1 MNMYRRKIELFISLR
16 EAFPSIE
23 NSNHFLRN
31 LWQLMKAWC
40 LYPSNVCSY
49 WQKGSFQ
56 NLQKT
61 NPCNFFKWF
70 LFNEKTQWTIRMER
84 HSWATLDLMNVLSTS
99 LHPLATLETINLV
112 RTITLKRRFLICLH
126 LSLFFKASNR
136 LLSIIPFFS
145 HHYHGLIFTLLV
157 TWETL
162 VLNWFCGIVG
172 KGKLLIPFYVFHKR
186 ARKRW
191 VALYSCIKFLMNYLF
206 EVILPTFC
214 SSFQ

>member
-84 HSWATLDLMNVLSTS
+84 HSWATLGLMNALSTS

-112 RTITLKRRFLICLH
+112 RTITLKRRFFICPALEFIFQG
-126 LSLFFKASNR
+126 LESFVEYYSF
-136 LLSIIPFFS
+136 FFS
-145 HHYHGLIFTLLV
+145 PLSWVDLHTSCDLGDVSF
-157 TWETL
+157 EL
-162 VLNWFCGIVG
+162 VLW
-172 KGKLLIPFYVFHKR
+172 
-186 ARKRW
+186 
-191 VALYSCIKFLMNYLF
+191 YSW
-206 EVILPTFC
+206 
-214 SSFQ
+214 